1 MIPLLNLKEKIIF
14 EENLHIR
21 FRFAHVAKTGIF
33 AFFAGKNSKVQ
44 YVVRIRL
51 LRFFNNSYYA

>member
-21 FRFAHVAKTGIF
+21 FSFAHVAKTGIF
-33 AFFAGKNSKVQ
+33 AFFAGKNSIIL
-44 YVVRIRL
+44 IRHDT
-51 LRFFNNSYYA
+51 STKS

>member
-21 FRFAHVAKTGIF
+21 FSFAHVAKMGNF

-44 YVVRIRL
+44 YVVKNQIIEV
-51 LRFFNNSYYA
+51 FQ

>member
-21 FRFAHVAKTGIF
+21 FRFAHVAKMGIF

>member
-21 FRFAHVAKTGIF
+21 FSFAHVAKMGIF

-44 YVVRIRL
+44 
-51 LRFFNNSYYA
+51 